1 AECVPT
7 FNTRPEEVVGIIAG
21 GQEAMMVAVE
31 GAEDNIEQGAQD
43 LKDIHLNDKDIVI
56 GISASGRTPYVKGA
70 LNFANDIQADTVA

>member
-1 AECVPT
+1 MQLNVPT

-70 LNFANDIQADTVA
+70 QLCK